1 MTNPEAAEPPAA
13 PAEPP
18 ADSAPSGAPGYPQ
31 PYRAP
36 AGAAYPTPAPPLSPA
51 PNPAATYP
59 QAAPQPYAQPYPQPY
74 AQPYAQPYPQP
85 YAQPYP
91 AVGGPGGLQ
100 SAPPAAL
107 PQTSGTAVT
116 AFVLA
121 LLSFFTVPVVLA
133 VVALVLA
140 ARAESEIDA
149 GAGRV
154 GGRGL
159 VGWARGLAVVN
170 LVLVGL
176 LAVFALAVVVGLL
189 VGSH

>member
-59 QAAPQPYAQPYPQPY
+59 QAAP
-74 AQPYAQPYPQP
+74 QPYAQPYPQP